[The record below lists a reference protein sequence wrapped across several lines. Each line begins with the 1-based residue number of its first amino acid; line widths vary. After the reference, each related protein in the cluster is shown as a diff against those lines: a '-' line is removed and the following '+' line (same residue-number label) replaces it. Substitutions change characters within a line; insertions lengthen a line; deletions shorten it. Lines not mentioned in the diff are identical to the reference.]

1 MRRPRT
7 PYSEALR
14 TGRVIVPFTATVV
27 GRLPLSMAPLGMLLL
42 VQAVHGSYSVAGL
55 VTGAFA
61 LGTAVG
67 GPWWGSTLD
76 RQPHGRVVLWTSLAS
91 SLALATLALAV
102 VGERQLALLLALAAA
117 AGLTF
122 PPFGPAMRETWRR
135 AVDQDRLRSAGF
147 ALDAVAVETIFVAG
161 PLLLSLFVIRTPAV
175 VPLLVTAVLL
185 VGGGLGYSITPVVRG
200 QGTRRAPTG
209 HGDRASDT
217 LRNARPRRAPWS
229 LLTAATAWRPR
240 PRRRG
245 GELGSGLDG
254 SAPATWRTAGML
266 PVLTVAAAMSI
277 GFGHIDTSLAATAN
291 RALGQPADLGWLFTA
306 IAGGGAIGG
315 LLYGLRRPP
324 WQEHR
329 RLPRL
334 LAAFGLGLVPLP
346 LLLRADNPPLWALMC
361 ALLLPGLCIAPTLII
376 SQNVVD
382 RLTHPH
388 RVSEAQS
395 WLSTA
400 GTTGAAAGTAMA
412 GVLVDHLGLSWSF
425 GGAVAAAAA
434 ACLAAALGQPS
445 WTAALRNGPARP

>member
-14 TGRVIVPFTATVV
+14 TGGVLAPFTATVV
-27 GRLPLSMAPLGMLLL
+27 GRLPLSMAPLGVLLL
-42 VQAVHGSYSVAGL
+42 VQAIHGSYSVAGL

-76 RQPHGRVVLWTSLAS
+76 GQPHGKVVLCTSLAS
-91 SLALATLALAV
+91 SLALAALAV
-102 VGERQLALLLALAAA
+102 AVVDRQGLVLLLALAAT

-135 AVDQDRLRSAGF
+135 GLDQDRLRSAGF

-161 PLLLSLFVIRTPAV
+161 PLLLSLFVVRTPAV
-175 VPLLVTAVLL
+175 VPLLVTAALL
-185 VGGGLGYSITPVVRG
+185 AGGGIGYSVNPVVRG
-200 QGTRRAPTG
+200 QGRRRPPSSQQDG
-209 HGDRASDT
+209 ASA
-217 LRNARPRRAPWS
+217 LRRSARSRRAPWS
-229 LLTAATAWRPR
+229 RPAAGASWRAWRRR
-240 PRRRG
+240 PGRERG
-245 GELGSGLDG
+245 SMSDG
-254 SAPATWRTAGML
+254 GVPPTWGTAGML
-266 PVLTVAAAMSI
+266 PLLTVAVAMSV

-306 IAGGGAIGG
+306 IAGGSAIGG
-315 LLYGLRRPP
+315 LVYGLRRPP

-334 LAAFGLGLVPLP
+334 LAGFGLGLVPLP
-346 LLLRADNPPLWALMC
+346 LLLCLDNPPLWALMC
-361 ALLLPGLCIAPTLII
+361 ALLLAGLSIAPTLII

-382 RLTHPH
+382 RLSHPR

-400 GTTGAAAGTAMA
+400 GTTGSAAGTATA
-412 GVLVDHLGLSWSF
+412 GLLVDRFGISWSF
-425 GGAVAAAAA
+425 AGAVAAAAA
-434 ACLAAALGQPS
+434 ACCAAALGQAS
-445 WTAALRNGPARP
+445 WSAALKQDPAGP

>member
-1 MRRPRT
+1 MGRPRT

-14 TGRVIVPFTATVV
+14 TGGVLAPFTATVV
-27 GRLPLSMAPLGMLLL
+27 GRLPLSMAPLGVLLL

-76 RQPHGRVVLWTSLAS
+76 RRPHGRVVLGTSLAS
-91 SLALATLALAV
+91 ALALGTLALAV
-102 VGERQLALLLALAAA
+102 VDERGMALLVALAAT

-135 AVDQDRLRSAGF
+135 ALAHDGLRPAGF
-147 ALDAVAVETIFVAG
+147 ALDAVVVETIFVAG
-161 PLLLSLFVIRTPAV
+161 PLLLSLFVVRTPAV
-175 VPLLVTAVLL
+175 VPLLFTAVLL
-185 VGGGLGYSITPVVRG
+185 VGGGVGYSVTPLVRG
-200 QGTRRAPTG
+200 QGRRGSPTRRRE
-209 HGDRASDT
+209 RASVGRGT
-217 LRNARPRRAPWS
+217 S
-229 LLTAATAWRPR
+229 
-240 PRRRG
+240 G
-245 GELGSGLDG
+245 GE
-254 SAPATWRTAGML
+254 APPTWRTAGMVPL
-266 PVLTVAAAMSI
+266 LAVAAAMSI

-306 IAGGGAIGG
+306 IAGGSAIGG

-334 LAAFGLGLVPLP
+334 LAGFVLGLLPLP
-346 LLLRADNPPLWALMC
+346 LLLRVEHPPLWALMC
-361 ALLLPGLCIAPTLII
+361 ALVLAGLSIAPTLIV

-382 RLTHPH
+382 RLSPSH

-400 GTTGAAAGTAMA
+400 STTGAAAGTAMA
-412 GVLVDHLGLSWSF
+412 GLLVDHLGISWSF
-425 GGAVAAAAA
+425 AGAVCAGAA
-434 ACLAAALGQPS
+434 ACCAAALGQSS
-445 WTAALRNGPARP
+445 WTSVLKHGPARP

>member
-1 MRRPRT
+1 VL
-7 PYSEALR
+7 A
-14 TGRVIVPFTATVV
+14 PFTATVV
-27 GRLPLSMAPLGMLLL
+27 GRLPLSMAPLGVLLL

-76 RQPHGRVVLWTSLAS
+76 RQPHGKVVLCTSLAS

-102 VGERQLALLLALAAA
+102 VDERGLALLVTLAAT

-135 AVDQDRLRSAGF
+135 ALGHDRLRPAGF

-161 PLLLSLFVIRTPAV
+161 PLLLSLFVVRTPAV
-175 VPLLVTAVLL
+175 VPLLFTAALL
-185 VGGGLGYSITPVVRG
+185 VGGGFGYSVTPLVRG
-200 QGTRRAPTG
+200 QGGRRSPTRHR
-209 HGDRASDT
+209 DRSSV
-217 LRNARPRRAPWS
+217 RRRSGRCPRAPWS
-229 LLTAATAWRPR
+229 LPVTRPECR
-240 PRRRG
+240 PWPRQRG
-245 GELGSGLDG
+245 GGRGTCDG
-254 SAPATWRTAGML
+254 DVPPTWRTAGML
-266 PVLTVAAAMSI
+266 PLLAVAAAMSI

-306 IAGGGAIGG
+306 IAGGSAIGG
-315 LLYGLRRPP
+315 LLYGVRRPP

-334 LAAFGLGLVPLP
+334 LAGFVLGLVPLP
-346 LLLRADNPPLWALMC
+346 LLLRVEHPPLWALMC
-361 ALLLPGLCIAPTLII
+361 ALVVAGLSIAPTLII

-382 RLTHPH
+382 RLSHPH

-400 GTTGAAAGTAMA
+400 STTGAAAGTATA
-412 GVLVDHLGLSWSF
+412 GLLVDRLGISWSF
-425 GGAVAAAAA
+425 AGAVCAAAA
-434 ACLAAALGQPS
+434 ACCAAALGQPS
-445 WTAALRNGPARP
+445 WTAVLKHGPARP